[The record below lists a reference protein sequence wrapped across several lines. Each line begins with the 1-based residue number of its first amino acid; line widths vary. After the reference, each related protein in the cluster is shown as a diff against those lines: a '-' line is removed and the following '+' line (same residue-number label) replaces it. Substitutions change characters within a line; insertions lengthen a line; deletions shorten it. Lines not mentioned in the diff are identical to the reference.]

1 MDTRG
6 HPIPVP
12 GVIAAPPD
20 ETHTPVSTSPTA
32 LAPIAPTATAPTS
45 NAGPEPATADP
56 STSLDTPTE
65 TTPGAQPSLLAFAP
79 LTALALGAGRA
90 TTAEHAPTQD
100 ASAETLASPAPATP
114 RVPASAW
121 SWVPIRS
128 LGFRH
133 RERILAHLLGL
144 DERARYLRFGFP
156 ATDAQLA
163 QYVDRIDFD
172 RDEVFGIFNRRLQLI
187 ALAHLAHPSSPGING
202 RPAMSEFG
210 VSVLAHARRRGFGRR
225 LFEHASL
232 HARNRG
238 VRAMFIH
245 ALSENSAM
253 LKIAR
258 DAGATVHREGSETEA
273 WLELPPDTFASH
285 IDELVGTHAAELDYH
300 LKTRVQ
306 QVNQLLGRDT
316 GATEGGDVE
325 RGDVRNAETPSG
337 VE

>member
-1 MDTRG
+1 M
-6 HPIPVP
+6 
-12 GVIAAPPD
+12 
-20 ETHTPVSTSPTA
+20 
-32 LAPIAPTATAPTS
+32 
-45 NAGPEPATADP
+45 
-56 STSLDTPTE
+56 
-65 TTPGAQPSLLAFAP
+65 AFAP

-90 TTAEHAPTQD
+90 TMAEHASTPDD
-100 ASAETLASPAPATP
+100 ANAETPASRPPTTP

-128 LGFRH
+128 LGARH
-133 RERILAHLLGL
+133 RERILAHLLAL
-144 DERARYLRFGFP
+144 DEHARYLRFGFA

-210 VSVLAHARRRGFGRR
+210 VSVLARARRRGFGRR
-225 LFEHASL
+225 LFEHATL

-245 ALSENSAM
+245 ALSENAPM

-258 DAGATVHREGSETEA
+258 DAGSTVHREGSETEA

-285 IDELVGTHAAELDYH
+285 LDELVGTHAAEVDYH

-316 GATEGGDVE
+316 GPTESQDSADGDE
-325 RGDVRNAETPSG
+325 RDAEAPSG